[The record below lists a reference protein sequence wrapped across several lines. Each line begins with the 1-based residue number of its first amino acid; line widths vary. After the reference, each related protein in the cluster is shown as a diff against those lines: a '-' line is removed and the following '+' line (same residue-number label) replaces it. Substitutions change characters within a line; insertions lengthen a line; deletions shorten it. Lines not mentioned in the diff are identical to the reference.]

1 MKSNLILKS
10 LLFILLVSCNNINSS
25 KKVEKNLENEIIDGK
40 GTIKY
45 TISREKTTY
54 QNVLDMGAKVWRFT
68 KNYPEAMNLDLIIT
82 NRCID
87 NKGNI
92 SYDQSIVKFDK
103 NDLNEFSTYANVQY
117 FGKSSYYWG
126 LLVLNWH
133 PCGKSLN
140 EYSSYYD
147 GKYK

>member
-1 MKSNLILKS
+1 MKSNLIFKS
-10 LLFILLVSCNNINSS
+10 LLLILLVSCNNIDSS
-25 KKVEKNLENEIIDGK
+25 KKVEKNSETEIIDGK
-40 GTIKY
+40 GKIEY

-54 QNVLDMGAKVWRFT
+54 QNVLDMGDKVWRFT
-68 KNYPEAMNLDLIIT
+68 KIHPEAMSLDLTIN

-87 NKGNI
+87 SKGNI

-103 NDLNEFSTYANVQY
+103 NDLNEFSTYANAEY

-126 LLVLNWH
+126 LLVLYWH
-133 PCGKSLN
+133 PCGKSVN
-140 EYSSYYD
+140 DYNPYYD